1 MKTLAELKR
10 EAKSGILEGK
20 FIHHSQFGANL
31 PKRLQ
36 GWRKLIDSNSVAIY
50 FLTSDGKK
58 SELRLDKASLVDYD
72 GQTLTIFNAGYR
84 DLTEEEKYVMNVWK
98 EKSSTSQ
105 FKAQEELDALS
116 DGSSTYWAKV
126 FYFRKV
132 GYEYL
137 MGFNKQRGMK
147 YDTIMGKVQD
157 DKIKG
162 TICMQYQ
169 IRRVA

>member
-1 MKTLAELKR
+1 MSFYNLCAPFFCFSGEKIMKTLAELKR

-84 DLTEEEKYVMNVWK
+84 SGNVSLAFRDRN
-98 EKSSTSQ
+98 KSGR
-105 FKAQEELDALS
+105 F
-116 DGSSTYWAKV
+116 GSKFVHAHI
-126 FYFRKV
+126 
-132 GYEYL
+132 L
-137 MGFNKQRGMK
+137 
-147 YDTIMGKVQD
+147 
-157 DKIKG
+157 
-162 TICMQYQ
+162 
-169 IRRVA
+169 